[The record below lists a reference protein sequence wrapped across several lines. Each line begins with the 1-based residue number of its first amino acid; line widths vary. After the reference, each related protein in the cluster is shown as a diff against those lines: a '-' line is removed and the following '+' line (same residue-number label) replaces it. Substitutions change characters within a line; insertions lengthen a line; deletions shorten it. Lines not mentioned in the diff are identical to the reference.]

1 MRQKVRYP
9 AKSQNE
15 AEEKPP
21 PGRGWELAQAWS
33 QHSGVMCVQTR
44 ISISAKPHQGSE
56 TQLEQNCN
64 FTLEMPQTQT
74 NEYTFPTQVFK
85 DPGIRLKNWVHP
97 SWLTSS
103 TKNTF
108 SLRPGTGVR
117 LFFLF
122 KNLLVTFTA
131 EVAPCR
137 WHMVLVLL
145 ITHFVMTMMK
155 IF

>member
-1 MRQKVRYP
+1 
-9 AKSQNE
+9 
-15 AEEKPP
+15 
-21 PGRGWELAQAWS
+21 
-33 QHSGVMCVQTR
+33 
-44 ISISAKPHQGSE
+44 
-56 TQLEQNCN
+56 
-64 FTLEMPQTQT
+64 MPQTQT
-74 NEYTFPTQVFK
+74 NEYTFPAQVFK
-85 DPGIRLKNWVHP
+85 DPGIRLKNWVHL

-122 KNLLVTFTA
+122 KNLLLTFTA

-137 WHMVLVLL
+137 WHVLLVLV